1 MVKAAHPLNAPHTA
15 GLFCDMSLDG
25 PVIGTLVIIVDR
37 AKNLPN
43 RKTIGKQDPYCA
55 ARLGKEAKKTT
66 TDIRGG
72 QTPRWDQEIRFTV
85 HDSPD
90 YYQLKISVFNDDKK
104 TDLIGET
111 WVDLRDIV
119 VPGGGQNDLWHNLT
133 CKGKYAGEIRIELTY
148 YDTRPKPE
156 KPLAKPKQLT
166 SETDSPAGSMRAAPP
181 KRRPLPSDPF
191 TGQAPAQPP
200 PPVPGHL
207 PAPPR
212 QHTGPRDYPT
222 PDHVQTPPHRAQQN
236 PPASHSP
243 DQTHSI
249 SGHYSSTSSLRHRQ
263 ADPYS
268 SAPNSTY
275 HTPSNHNDAR
285 RASPDDYPL
294 YPEDGMDSP
303 DHHGHTPDRRYG
315 PSAPYGAASN
325 EQLFNLDMDNER
337 PPPPPAHRSTPSM
350 TSEARHSPG
359 HESMLQNQTP
369 PAMRMDVL
377 RNEAHRQS
385 ASSSAYPGRPVYRPY
400 DSTPSPQSN
409 ESSVG
414 GSHQISPPRHHSYDT
429 AYDSHHKSMQPTVE
443 DVPESPNSGLDDFRR
458 NGSRAPDFSEP
469 EYRQDPSP
477 APLSLRGRGSAPP
490 AHYAGSPASGA
501 RPQVDHAQSD
511 PSLSLRAHS
520 SYGTPHS
527 AYDPQP
533 QMGYAPYRGGSGQE
547 LEDSQVRG
555 PDGSMRFALPS
566 IPASLVPGVDPG
578 LSMEISQ
585 RINEDRRHEGRY
597 SQYPPGS
604 QPTALVAA
612 SVRGRQ
618 MHEPPP
624 SYGAPQPRHGSHD
637 GYERSPSAEP
647 ASQQVIDR
655 RRLSPNPSPS
665 GQHTIRRKSISPA
678 PPPEGRRLSGIPF
691 GPDDYDALNPVL
703 ASSAPKEP
711 IRLEYDEVDGKII
724 THDGKEIDPSDHL
737 PMDTW
742 APEPEPKGKKPSESN
757 TSRPAL
763 SGPQPVP
770 PSGRKP
776 LRVREVRPA
785 SNSALPPATYISP
798 ESGRQSLPPPNT
810 GRNRLQKKANRS
822 SAMPTMM
829 MSGANGAGSG
839 PLAPLPQGQDNYAPR
854 PLARASTY
862 DYENHAPP
870 PMYDISSGSYSRDHS
885 ASAPPIP
892 AKIPLAA
899 GPGSVMPMNRGGY
912 GDFGGENALMEEM
925 SRIDIG
931 TGRARRH
938 HQRMGY

>member
-1 MVKAAHPLNAPHTA
+1 MVKAHPLNAPHTA

-119 VPGGGQNDLWHNLT
+119 IPGGGQNDLWHNLT
-133 CKGKYAGEIRIELTY
+133 CKGKYAGEIRIEITY

-156 KPLAKPKQLT
+156 KPAAKPKQVS
-166 SETDSPAGSMRAAPP
+166 SETDSPASSLRAAPP

-191 TGQAPAQPP
+191 TGQAPAQQPL

-207 PAPPR
+207 PAPTR
-212 QHTGPRDYPT
+212 QNQGQSRDYPT
-222 PDHVQTPPHRAQQN
+222 PDHVQTPHRAQPN
-236 PPASHSP
+236 PQPLYSSENVPSHSGH
-243 DQTHSI
+243 HSNA
-249 SGHYSSTSSLRHRQ
+249 SSLRHRQ
-263 ADPYS
+263 GDYS
-268 SAPNSTY
+268 SAPNSAY
-275 HTPSNHNDAR
+275 HTPSNHSDVRHPPSDA
-285 RASPDDYPL
+285 YPV
-294 YPEDGMDSP
+294 YPRDGMESP
-303 DHHGHTPDRRYG
+303 DHHGHTPDKRYTN
-315 PSAPYGAASN
+315 SAPYTGLPS
-325 EQLFNLDMDNER
+325 EQMFGLEMDSER
-337 PPPPPAHRSTPSM
+337 PPPPPAHRSTPGAAPES
-350 TSEARHSPG
+350 RHSPG
-359 HESMLQNQTP
+359 HDSMLHSQTP

-377 RNEAHRQS
+377 RSEAHRQS
-385 ASSSAYPGRPVYRPY
+385 ASSNTYPGRPVYRPY
-400 DSTPSPQSN
+400 DSAPAPQSS
-409 ESSVG
+409 ESHAG
-414 GSHQISPPRHHSYDT
+414 GSHQVSPPRHLSYDNS
-429 AYDSHHKSMQPTVE
+429 YDVHHKSMQATVE
-443 DVPESPNSGLDDFRR
+443 DVPDSPNSGLDDPRR
-458 NGSRAPDFSEP
+458 NGSRAMDYGEP

-490 AHYAGSPASGA
+490 ASYAGPPASGL
-501 RPQVDHAQSD
+501 RHYGGSIDHELSD
-511 PSLSLRAHS
+511 PALSSRAHPAQAIQS
-520 SYGTPHS
+520 GYDSQVQTGSYL
-527 AYDPQP
+527 
-533 QMGYAPYRGGSGQE
+533 PYRGNGQE
-547 LEDSQVRG
+547 LEDNQVRA

-566 IPASLVPGVDPG
+566 VPASLVPGVDLG

-585 RINEDRRHEGRY
+585 RINEDRRHETRH
-597 SQYPPGS
+597 SQVPAGS
-604 QPTALVAA
+604 QPTAIAVA

-618 MHEPPP
+618 MTGSPT
-624 SYGAPQPRHGSHD
+624 SYGPPQPRHGSRD
-637 GYERSPSAEP
+637 MYERSPSARP
-647 ASQQVIDR
+647 PSQHR
-655 RRLSPNPSPS
+655 GLSPNPSPN
-665 GQHTIRRKSISPA
+665 GQLTIRRKSISPA
-678 PPPEGRRLSGIPF
+678 PPQESRRLSGVPF
-691 GPDDYDALNPVL
+691 GPDSYDALNPIL
-703 ASSAPKEP
+703 STSPPKEP
-711 IRLEYDEVDGKII
+711 IRADYEEVNGKII
-724 THDGKEIDPSDHL
+724 TYDGKEIDPTDHL

-742 APEPEPKGKKPSESN
+742 APEPEPKGQKTSEPSARAS
-757 TSRPAL
+757 L
-763 SGPQPVP
+763 SGPQPIP

-776 LRVREVRPA
+776 LRVREVRPT
-785 SNSALPPATYISP
+785 SALPPATYITS
-798 ESGRQSLPPPNT
+798 ESSRQQLPPLNT

-822 SAMPTMM
+822 SAMPVL
-829 MSGANGAGSG
+829 MSGANGAGPG
-839 PLAPLPQGQDNYAPR
+839 PLGPLPQAQDNYAPR
-854 PLARASTY
+854 TLGRASTY

-870 PMYDISSGSYSRDHS
+870 PMYDISSGYARDHS

-899 GPGSVMPMNRGGY
+899 GPGSAVAMHRGGY

>member
-1 MVKAAHPLNAPHTA
+1 MVKAHPLNAPHTA

-148 YDTRPKPE
+148 YDIRPKPE
-156 KPLAKPKQLT
+156 KPLAKPKQIS
-166 SETDSPAGSMRAAPP
+166 SETDSPAGSLRGAPP

-191 TGQAPAQPP
+191 TGQTPAQQPP

-207 PAPPR
+207 PAPQR
-212 QHTGPRDYPT
+212 QHQGPPRDYPT
-222 PDHVQTPPHRAQQN
+222 PDHVQTPPHRVQPN
-236 PPASHSP
+236 PPASHSADHIP
-243 DQTHSI
+243 SAA
-249 SGHYSSTSSLRHRQ
+249 GHYSSTPSLRHRQ

-268 SAPNSTY
+268 STPNSAH
-275 HTPSNHNDAR
+275 HTPSNHGDAR
-285 RASPDDYPL
+285 HASPDGYSL
-294 YPEDGMDSP
+294 YPEDGMSSP
-303 DHHGHTPDRRYG
+303 DHHGHTPDKKYM
-315 PSAPYGAASN
+315 PSAPYGAPSS
-325 EQLFNLDMDNER
+325 EQLFKLDMDNER
-337 PPPPPAHRSTPSM
+337 PPPPPAHRSAPGAM
-350 TSEARHSPG
+350 TEARHSPG
-359 HESMLQNQTP
+359 HESMHVNQTP
-369 PAMRMDVL
+369 PPMRMDVL
-377 RNEAHRQS
+377 RSEAHRQS
-385 ASSSAYPGRPVYRPY
+385 GSSNAYPGRPVYRPY
-400 DSTPSPQSN
+400 DSAPAPQSN
-409 ESSVG
+409 DSHVG
-414 GSHQISPPRHHSYDT
+414 GPNQVSPPRHHSYDT
-429 AYDSHHKSMQPTVE
+429 TYDTHHKSMQATVE
-443 DVPESPNSGLDDFRR
+443 DVPDSPNSGMDDFRR

-490 AHYAGSPASGA
+490 AHYTGSPASGHRHQGA
-501 RPQVDHAQSD
+501 SMDHAQSD

-520 SYGTPHS
+520 YHAAPQSVYES
-527 AYDPQP
+527 QP
-533 QMGYAPYRGGSGQE
+533 QIGYAPYRGGSGQE
-547 LEDSQVRG
+547 LEDTQVRG

-566 IPASLVPGVDPG
+566 VPASLVPGVDPG
-578 LSMEISQ
+578 LSLEISH

-597 SQYPPGS
+597 SQLPPGS
-604 QPTALVAA
+604 QPTALAAA
-612 SVRGRQ
+612 SARGRQ
-618 MHEPPP
+618 MTEPPP

-637 GYERSPSAEP
+637 
-647 ASQQVIDR
+647 SQQGFDR
-655 RRLSPNPSPS
+655 RGLSPNPSPN

-678 PPPEGRRLSGIPF
+678 PVPEGRRLSGVPF

-703 ASSAPKEP
+703 STSAPKEP
-711 IRLEYDEVDGKII
+711 IRLEYDEIDGKII

-742 APEPEPKGKKPSESN
+742 APEPEPKGKKPSDS
-757 TSRPAL
+757 TSSRSAL
-763 SGPQPVP
+763 SGPQPIP

-776 LRVREVRPA
+776 LRVREVRPTSTA
-785 SNSALPPATYISP
+785 AIPPAKYISP
-798 ESGRQSLPPPNT
+798 ESSRQQLPPPNT
-810 GRNRLQKKANRS
+810 GRNRLQKKSNRS
-822 SAMPTMM
+822 SAMPVV
-829 MSGANGAGSG
+829 MSGANGSGPG
-839 PLAPLPQGQDNYAPR
+839 PLAPLPQAQDNYAPR
-854 PLARASTY
+854 PLGRSSTY

-870 PMYDISSGSYSRDHS
+870 PMYDTSPGSYARDHS

-892 AKIPLAA
+892 AKIPLSS
-899 GPGSVMPMNRGGY
+899 GPGSFVPMNRGGY

>member
-1 MVKAAHPLNAPHTA
+1 MVKAHPLNAPHTA

-156 KPLAKPKQLT
+156 KPAAKPKQVT
-166 SETDSPAGSMRAAPP
+166 SETDSPASSLRAAPP

-191 TGQAPAQPP
+191 TGQTPAQQPP

-207 PAPPR
+207 PAPAR
-212 QHTGPRDYPT
+212 QHQGQSRDYPA
-222 PDHVQTPPHRAQQN
+222 PDHAQTPHRVHPNPQAPHSSEHT
-236 PPASHSP
+236 PSH
-243 DQTHSI
+243 
-249 SGHYSSTSSLRHRQ
+249 SGHYSNASSLRHVQ
-263 ADPYS
+263 GDYS
-268 SAPNSTY
+268 SASNSAY
-275 HTPSNHNDAR
+275 HTPSNHSDAR
-285 RASPDDYPL
+285 HPPSDAYPL
-294 YPEDGMDSP
+294 YPGDGMESP
-303 DHHGHTPDRRYG
+303 DHHGHTPDKRYTN
-315 PSAPYGAASN
+315 PAPYGALPG
-325 EQLFNLDMDNER
+325 EQMFSLELDSER
-337 PPPPPAHRSTPSM
+337 PPPPPAHRSTPSAA
-350 TSEARHSPG
+350 SEPRHSPG
-359 HESMLQNQTP
+359 HDSMIHSQTP
-369 PAMRMDVL
+369 PPMRMDVL
-377 RNEAHRQS
+377 RSEAHRQS
-385 ASSSAYPGRPVYRPY
+385 APSNAYPGRPVYRPY
-400 DSTPSPQSN
+400 DSAPAAQSS
-409 ESSVG
+409 ETHAG
-414 GSHQISPPRHHSYDT
+414 GSHQVSPPRHHSYDT
-429 AYDSHHKSMQPTVE
+429 SYDAHHKSMQATVE
-443 DVPESPNSGLDDFRR
+443 DVPDSPNSGLDDARR
-458 NGSRAPDFSEP
+458 SGSRALDYGEF

-490 AHYAGSPASGA
+490 APYGVPPASGP
-501 RPQVDHAQSD
+501 RHYGGSIDHVQSD
-511 PSLSLRAHS
+511 PSLLSRAQPAHAIQS
-520 SYGTPHS
+520 G
-527 AYDPQP
+527 YDSQF
-533 QMGYAPYRGGSGQE
+533 QSVGYSPYRGSGQE
-547 LEDSQVRG
+547 LEDTQVRA

-566 IPASLVPGVDPG
+566 VPASLVPGVDPG

-585 RINEDRRHEGRY
+585 RINEDRRHEARH
-597 SQYPPGS
+597 SQPPVGG
-604 QPTALVAA
+604 QPTAIAAA

-618 MHEPPP
+618 MTGPPP
-624 SYGAPQPRHGSHD
+624 SYGAPHPRHGSRD
-637 GYERSPSAEP
+637 MYERSPSARP
-647 ASQQVIDR
+647 PSQHR
-655 RRLSPNPSPS
+655 GLSPNPSPN

-678 PPPEGRRLSGIPF
+678 PPQEGRGLSGVPF
-691 GPDDYDALNPVL
+691 GPDSYDALNPVL
-703 ASSAPKEP
+703 STSPPKET
-711 IRLEYDEVDGKII
+711 IRPDYDEVNGKII

-742 APEPEPKGKKPSESN
+742 APEPEPKGKKTSEPSTRAS
-757 TSRPAL
+757 L
-763 SGPQPVP
+763 SGPQPIP
-770 PSGRKP
+770 PSGRKA
-776 LRVREVRPA
+776 LRVREVRHT
-785 SNSALPPATYISP
+785 SALPPATYITP
-798 ESGRQSLPPPNT
+798 ESGRQQLPPPNT

-822 SAMPTMM
+822 SAMPVM
-829 MSGANGAGSG
+829 MSGANGAGPG
-839 PLAPLPQGQDNYAPR
+839 PLAPLPQAQDNYAPR
-854 PLARASTY
+854 TLGRASTY

-870 PMYDISSGSYSRDHS
+870 PMYDTSSGYARDHS

-899 GPGSVMPMNRGGY
+899 GPGSAMQTHSRGY
-912 GDFGGENALMEEM
+912 GDSGGENALMEEM